1 MVTIDVFRQ
10 MALSFPEVQELPH
23 FEKASFRINNKIFAT
38 LAEEKKLAMLVLSLV
53 DQSVFCI
60 YDKTVIYP
68 VAGGWGQKGCTYI
81 DLKKI
86 KNPILKDALN
96 CAYQNIGTKK
106 K

>member
-1 MVTIDVFRQ
+1 
-10 MALSFPEVQELPH
+10 MAT
-23 FEKASFRINNKIFAT
+23 KT
-38 LAEEKKLAMLVLSLV
+38 SLNISTV
-53 DQSVFCI
+53 RV
-60 YDKTVIYP
+60 DKTVIYP

-96 CAYQNIGTKK
+96 CAYQNISTKK